1 MNLHD
6 TYLYIFICIGVI
18 IANLFVVYKYYN
30 KTREGFN
37 FEKIIA
43 SATKGILTGM
53 SYIMPGGIGKFFR
66 DNLKKSKKKSQHL
79 IANFGFSGLK
89 LIFLSVFIMI
99 VIVTLPISIP
109 VLFMVIS
116 FILSIIF
123 GIFSFLI
130 SIIVFLCSPV
140 IGVGAAPVVAAA
152 KAGNTAFGTVADMA
166 AKAGNTA
173 VADMAAVA
181 GPAAAAAAATKAVT
195 GLPAAKA
202 VAGPAA
208 AVADMAAK
216 AVTGPAAAVAGPA
229 AAKVAT
235 TDVV

>member
-18 IANLFVVYKYYN
+18 ITNLFVVYKYYN

-53 SYIMPGGIGKFFR
+53 SYLFGPIGKFFR

-130 SIIVFLCSPV
+130 SILVFLCSPV
-140 IGVGAAPVVAAA
+140 VPVVAVATAPVVPVAKAATTAVGTVAA
-152 KAGNTAFGTVADMA
+152 KVGNTADMA
-166 AKAGNTA
+166 AKGVANNIPLIGKIANTKI
-173 VADMAAVA
+173 
-181 GPAAAAAAATKAVT
+181 T
-195 GLPAAKA
+195 
-202 VAGPAA
+202 
-208 AVADMAAK
+208 
-216 AVTGPAAAVAGPA
+216 
-229 AAKVAT
+229 
-235 TDVV
+235 

>member
-43 SATKGILTGM
+43 SATKGILTGI
-53 SYIMPGGIGKFFR
+53 SYIMGPFGKFFR

-123 GIFSFLI
+123 GIFNFLI

-166 AKAGNTA
+166 AKA
-173 VADMAAVA
+173 VAGPAAAKAVA
-181 GPAAAAAAATKAVT
+181 GPAAAAAAA
-195 GLPAAKA
+195 
-202 VAGPAA
+202 
-208 AVADMAAK
+208 
-216 AVTGPAAAVAGPA
+216 
-229 AAKVAT
+229 
-235 TDVV
+235 

>member
-18 IANLFVVYKYYN
+18 ITNLFVVYKYYN

-37 FEKIIA
+37 FDKIF
-43 SATKGILTGM
+43 ATVIRGILTGL
-53 SYIMPGGIGKFFR
+53 SYVMGPIGKFFR

-89 LIFLSVFIMI
+89 LIFLIVFIMI

-109 VLFMVIS
+109 ILFMVIS

-123 GIFSFLI
+123 GIISFLI
-130 SIIVFLCSPV
+130 SILVILCSPIIPV
-140 IGVGAAPVVAAA
+140 VAVGTAPVVGVGMAAAPAA
-152 KAGNTAFGTVADMA
+152 KAGLD
-166 AKAGNTA
+166 
-173 VADMAAVA
+173 AAVA
-181 GPAAAAAAATKAVT
+181 FANKFKKNTSPPPPPAAAEAVA
-195 GLPAAKA
+195 PSNA
-202 VAGPAA
+202 VAGLPVDGLDA
-208 AVADMAAK
+208 
-216 AVTGPAAAVAGPA
+216 A

-235 TDVV
+235 TEAVKSPLHIR